1 MRVLDRKASLGAV
14 LLAAAIA
21 LAAGVS
27 PGVPAAEDSSSV
39 SEGRDTQAFEDLL
52 DVTGVFVSARSVTDT
67 MVQRLQRENPVVP
80 ADVWSRFAA
89 KISDRATL
97 AALYVPIYARHL
109 SEVDARGVVQFYA
122 TPTGEHLLHATP
134 LIQQECR
141 ASAQVWV
148 AEVAAE
154 LTGDSAQDRRR
165 PASVGVKTARDEAIH
180 EALRASGAIAQARQM
195 MSLMIERIK
204 QTPQASE
211 LPASFWQQARDRL
224 TNEADLLRLW
234 TPAYAHHL
242 SEGDIRGIIEFY
254 RSPLGARY
262 VAALPAIQ
270 SESVEAATQLA
281 NNSAHRA
288 IHEVLGP
295 LPQWRLQHPQSEPE
309 PR

>member
-1 MRVLDRKASLGAV
+1 MRVSDRKTRVGAA

-21 LAAGVS
+21 FASGVS
-27 PGVPAAEDSSSV
+27 PRVPAAEESSSV
-39 SEGRDTQAFEDLL
+39 SEERDTHAFEELL
-52 DVTGVFVSARSVTDT
+52 DVTGVFVSARTVTDA
-67 MVQRLQRENPVVP
+67 MVQRLQQENPVVP
-80 ADVWSRFAA
+80 AEVWSRFAA
-89 KISDRATL
+89 KISDRSTL

-109 SEVDARGVVQFYA
+109 SEEDARGIVQFYA
-122 TPTGEHLLHATP
+122 TPTGEHLLRATP

-141 ASAQVWV
+141 ESAQVW
-148 AEVAAE
+148 AADVAAE
-154 LTGDSAQDRRR
+154 LMGDSAQYKRQA
-165 PASVGVKTARDEAIH
+165 ASAGVKTARDGAIH
-180 EALRASGAIAQARQM
+180 EALRASGAIAQARQT
-195 MSLMIERIK
+195 MSLMIERIQ

-211 LPASFWQQARDRL
+211 LPASFWQQARNRL

-254 RSPLGARY
+254 RSPLGTRY
-262 VAALPAIQ
+262 VVALPAIQ

-281 NNSAHRA
+281 NNSARRA